1 MSDRHVWHVTRTWDD
16 GEVETFTAPWPEH
29 SPKDAYWSD
38 GHLTI
43 TRRSA
48 VWAHTETLRLIRCA
62 PYVYPIPHD
71 DDATEYG
78 AECACGWRIDGVS
91 RETAQREADEHGGCD
106 E

>member
-1 MSDRHVWHVTRTWDD
+1 MARLMSVAMTTTAVIECGCERH
-16 GEVETFTAPWPEH
+16 P
-29 SPKDAYWSD
+29 
-38 GHLTI
+38 
-43 TRRSA
+43 
-48 VWAHTETLRLIRCA
+48 A

>member
-1 MSDRHVWHVTRTWDD
+1 MNEWTDWLA
-16 GEVETFTAPWPEH
+16 ETGYGIDYH
-29 SPKDAYWSD
+29 SLADPPCLAIELAE
-38 GHLTI
+38 GFEALF
-43 TRRSA
+43 A
-48 VWAHTETLRLIRCA
+48 ECA

-78 AECACGWRIDGVS
+78 AECACGWRVDGVS